1 MASRRGVSRLIA
13 LAANWKSAFALLLG
27 GCLVA
32 GLAGAVAGAAGKP
45 IAWKPAE
52 QALLRVDDRAVKD
65 WNVYQAGKKENRLL
79 LQIGARFLLIDTSN
93 RMVFELAPSK
103 IEHHGADLLWNP
115 DDRPDKP
122 LETSEWIVKD
132 VGLAYRF
139 SARLVAENHVI
150 DVQIPHP
157 LDIRSVY

>member
-1 MASRRGVSRLIA
+1 M
-13 LAANWKSAFALLLG
+13 AANWKSAFTVLLG
-27 GCLVA
+27 AFIVG
-32 GLAGAVAGAAGKP
+32 GSIGSLAGAASKP

-52 QALLRVDDRAVKD
+52 QALLRVDDRGVKD

-79 LQIGARFLLIDTSN
+79 VQIGPRFLLIDTSS
-93 RMVFELAPSK
+93 RMVFELVPSK

-157 LDIRSVY
+157 LDIRSVH

>member
-1 MASRRGVSRLIA
+1 MIA
-13 LAANWKSAFALLLG
+13 LAANRKSAFAALLG
-27 GCLVA
+27 ACIVA
-32 GLAGAVAGAAGKP
+32 GLAGLVASAAGKA

-52 QALLRVDDRAVKD
+52 QALMRVDDRAVKD
-65 WNVYQAGKKENRLL
+65 WNVYQAGKKDNRLL
-79 LQIGARFLLIDTSN
+79 LQIGARFLLVDTSD
-93 RMVFELAPSK
+93 RMVFELVPSK
-103 IEHHGADLLWNP
+103 IEHHGDELLWNP

-157 LDIRSVY
+157 LDIRSIH